1 MAEQNQIELS
11 KKIIADA
18 KEAMDTCV
26 EFFDEDLKTYRAGK
40 ANLQIFNSVLV
51 NYYGTMTPLP
61 QMSSVSSP
69 DAKTILIQPWEKSQI
84 QAIEK
89 AIMAANLG
97 YNPQNNGEVI
107 RIAVPALTEERRRD
121 LVKTARNS
129 GEDQKVNVRNERRE
143 AIDKLKAMKKT
154 GLPEDM
160 EADAED
166 EVQKATNDA
175 IKRIDDLL
183 SAKEKEIMTV

>member
-1 MAEQNQIELS
+1 MAEQNQIDQA
-11 KKIIADA
+11 KKIIADS
-18 KEAMDTCV
+18 KEMMDACV

-40 ANLQIFNSVLV
+40 ANLQVFNTVLV
-51 NYYGTMTPLP
+51 NYYGTMTPVP

-107 RIAVPALTEERRRD
+107 RITIPALTEERRRE
-121 LVKTARNS
+121 LVKTARTS
-129 GEDQKVNVRNERRE
+129 GEEQKVNIRNERRD
-143 AIDKLKAMKKT
+143 AIEKLKNMKKS
-154 GLPEDM
+154 GLPEDL
-160 EADAED
+160 EADGED
-166 EVQKATNDA
+166 DIQKATNDS
-175 IKRIDDLL
+175 IKKIDDLL
-183 SAKEKEIMTV
+183 SLKEKEIMTV